1 MPEVIASN
9 LENLLTE
16 IRRCRLCEGL
26 VPEPRPVLRAR
37 ESANILL
44 VGQAPGTKVHL
55 SGIPWNDASGNRL
68 RRWMDVDEDT
78 FYDES
83 RIAIIPMGFCYP
95 GKGRSGDLP
104 PRPECASTWHARLR
118 AQLPSIRCTLLIGSY
133 AQAHYL
139 SDDYNTLTERVRHWR
154 ELSPAVFVLPH
165 PSPRN
170 QLWLRRNP
178 WFESETVPALQEA
191 IRELL

>member
-26 VPEPRPVLRAR
+26 IPEPRPVFRAR
-37 ESANILL
+37 VSTNILL
-44 VGQAPGTKVHL
+44 VGQAPGAKVHL

-118 AQLPSIRCTLLIGSY
+118 AQLPNIRCTLLIGRY

-154 ELSPAVFVLPH
+154 ALSPAVFVLPH

-170 QLWLRRNP
+170 QLWLRKNP
-178 WFESETVPALQEA
+178 WFESETVPSLQEA